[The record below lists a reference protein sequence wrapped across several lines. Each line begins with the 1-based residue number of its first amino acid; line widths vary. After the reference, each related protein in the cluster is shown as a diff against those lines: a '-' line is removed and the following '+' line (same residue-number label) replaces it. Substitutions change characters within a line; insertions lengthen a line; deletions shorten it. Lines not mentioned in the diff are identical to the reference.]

1 MPNKTDREYRAM
13 MLGIEQRAEGDDN
26 ADEMV
31 VSGYATTFNEPYLL
45 WSDEYYEVWEQIDRR
60 AFDDCD
66 MSDVIMQ
73 YDHKGRVFA
82 RTKNKTLELDSRDE
96 GLFIRADLGGTD
108 IGRGL
113 YQEIRGGYTDKM
125 SFGFVV
131 DRDKREI
138 TEEREGK
145 TKMLR
150 TIEAIGK
157 LFDVSAVSM
166 PANPN
171 TSIVSARFLDGAIE
185 ELRAERLKAA
195 EMETK
200 RKRIEIR
207 AKALGGN
214 K

>member
-1 MPNKTDREYRAM
+1 
-13 MLGIEQRAEGDDN
+13 MLAVEERAEGDD
-26 ADEMV
+26 ERMI
-31 VSGYATTFNEPYLL
+31 VSGFATTFNEPYLL
-45 WSDEYYEVWEQIDRR
+45 YSDDDLEVWEQVDAR

-73 YDHKGRVFA
+73 YNHEGRVFA
-82 RTKNKTLELDSRDE
+82 RTKNNTLELDSRNE
-96 GLFIRADLGGTD
+96 GLFVRADLGGTD

-125 SFGFVV
+125 SFGFTV
-131 DRDKREI
+131 DRDRREI
-138 TEEREGK
+138 TDEREGK

-157 LFDVSAVSM
+157 LFDVSAVSI

-185 ELRAERLKAA
+185 EVRAERLRAA
-195 EMETK
+195 EMETQ

>member
-1 MPNKTDREYRAM
+1 
-13 MLGIEQRAEGDDN
+13 MLAVEERAEGDD
-26 ADEMV
+26 ERMI
-31 VSGYATTFNEPYLL
+31 VSGFATTYNEPYLL
-45 WSDEYYEVWEQIDRR
+45 YSDDDLEVWEQVDAR

-66 MSDVIMQ
+66 MNDVIMQ
-73 YDHKGRVFA
+73 YNHEGRVFA
-82 RTKNKTLELDSRDE
+82 RTKNNTLELDSQNE

-125 SFGFVV
+125 SFGFTV
-131 DRDKREI
+131 DRDRREI
-138 TEEREGK
+138 TDEREGK

-157 LFDVSAVSM
+157 LFDVSAVSI

-185 ELRAERLKAA
+185 EVRAERLRAA
-195 EMETK
+195 ELETQ
-200 RKRIEIR
+200 RKRIEVR
-207 AKALGGN
+207 AKALGGTE

>member
-1 MPNKTDREYRAM
+1 M
-13 MLGIEQRAEGDDN
+13 MLAVEERAEGD
-26 ADEMV
+26 EERMI
-31 VSGYATTFNEPYLL
+31 VSGFATTFNEPYLL
-45 WSDEYYEVWEQIDRR
+45 YSDEYYEVWEQVDAR

-73 YDHKGRVFA
+73 YNHEGRVFA
-82 RTKNKTLELDSRDE
+82 RTKNNTLELDSRNE
-96 GLFIRADLGGTD
+96 GLFVRADLGGTD

-125 SFGFVV
+125 SFGFTV

-138 TEEREGK
+138 TNEREGK

-157 LFDVSAVSM
+157 LFDVSAVSI

-185 ELRAERLKAA
+185 EVRAERLRAA
-195 EMETK
+195 ELETQ
-200 RKRIEIR
+200 RKRIEVR